1 MSDPVIHNL
10 VDAQFVEKYR
20 HCLDHGW
27 FQEDR
32 TGVGTY
38 ATHAAVMRFDC
49 QFGQMPII
57 SLRGIL
63 PEKFQHEMHW
73 FVSGNTN
80 IKYLRD
86 NKVGIWD
93 SWFIKGTDKY
103 DEPQIKTRTVQQRI
117 DLSCTTLENTVAI
130 EQFIERRIEISG
142 IGGPHK
148 LSMLDSR
155 GSKQVTFGNLA
166 HADLHE
172 INKFLDQFGVA
183 REYEFWEGVDGD
195 VLTTQ
200 ERIELALKAGKV
212 YMVVPFLHGFH
223 PGGGREPYEYLDF
236 KHPNI
241 TTNFGFDR
249 DQVDGFNH
257 ILDYS
262 GIPRRRNLPKRLS
275 LKRRLSR
282 LSKNNEHG
290 WSRVIGAIMMGEDDP
305 AESKTVEVVVFRNG
319 KFVDE
324 KLNEGQVARVEQL
337 LDFLGINAW
346 PLLEADIGA
355 GGYGAQWRKWQDLQL
370 VSSASNAY
378 PGYSEFVEQGY
389 KKLATIQPEM
399 ATLGEHVM
407 YREIDQLQNCIDKLR
422 TNPDDRRII
431 VTAHNPGRTWQAAL
445 PPCHLY
451 FQFTSQVLTMA
462 QRVKLLKYKHRDDVE
477 LPQSGAGSVDG
488 YLDKQGIPRRGLNCF
503 VLLRSSDLPLGA
515 VFNVAQYAYL
525 LHMVA
530 HVTKHAPMELVTVG
544 VNAHIYL
551 NQVDAIKE
559 LIWRDSDGDF
569 DARMVIKGEFEN
581 IDDITFNDVE
591 ITGYTHGPFMDIP
604 VAV

>member
-103 DEPQIKTRTVQQRI
+103 DDVPR
-117 DLSCTTLENTVAI
+117 D
-130 EQFIERRIEISG
+130 
-142 IGGPHK
+142 PY
-148 LSMLDSR
+148 
-155 GSKQVTFGNLA
+155 TF
-166 HADLHE
+166 
-172 INKFLDQFGVA
+172 
-183 REYEFWEGVDGD
+183 
-195 VLTTQ
+195 Q
-200 ERIELALKAGKV
+200 ERIYKAHELGLMQKLYEFADFE
-212 YMVVPFLHGFH
+212 MVSEPDRSGNYQYINVDLCPEITSTWDLFSSEVRQIEKWLTDKNVPTH
-223 PGGGREPYEYLDF
+223 
-236 KHPNI
+236 KH
-241 TTNFGFDR
+241 
-249 DQVDGFNH
+249 
-257 ILDYS
+257 
-262 GIPRRRNLPKRLS
+262 IPKPIS
-275 LKRRLSR
+275 LKRRLAR
-282 LSKNNEHG
+282 VSKNDAAWEQINKAAIPDPMIDWDGENE
-290 WSRVIGAIMMGEDDP
+290 
-305 AESKTVEVVVFRNG
+305 KVVVFRDN
-319 KFVDE
+319 KFVEITLDY
-324 KLNEGQVARVEQL
+324 GQVINIGRA
-337 LDFLGINAW
+337 LDKLGVPAY
-346 PLLEADIGA
+346 PLLEADIGQ
-355 GGYGAQWRKWQDLQL
+355 GGYGAQWRKWPDTQL
-370 VSSASNAY
+370 VSLADDAKPSYADY
-378 PGYSEFVEQGY
+378 VKQGY
-389 KKLATIQPEM
+389 KQVGTAQLEMTTI
-399 ATLGEHVM
+399 GEVVM
-407 YREIDQLQNCIDKLR
+407 HRNIDQLQNCIDTLR

-462 QRVKLLKYKHRDDVE
+462 QRVKLLKYKYRDFVE
-477 LPQSGAGSVDG
+477 LPQDMEGTVDQ
-488 YLDKQGIPRRGLNCF
+488 YLDKHDIPRRGLNCF

-551 NQVDAIKE
+551 NQVEAIKE

>member
-103 DEPQIKTRTVQQRI
+103 DDKPS
-117 DLSCTTLENTVAI
+117 DPYTL
-130 EQFIERRIEISG
+130 
-142 IGGPHK
+142 H
-148 LSMLDSR
+148 
-155 GSKQVTFGNLA
+155 
-166 HADLHE
+166 
-172 INKFLDQFGVA
+172 
-183 REYEFWEGVDGD
+183 
-195 VLTTQ
+195 
-200 ERIELALKAGKV
+200 ERIELAKGKGLAEKMDHFADFEMVRAKAPYPDKFAVTNLTLLEGNDPWDFFAGEV
-212 YMVVPFLHGFH
+212 AQLETWLTDRGVPTH
-223 PGGGREPYEYLDF
+223 
-236 KHPNI
+236 KH
-241 TTNFGFDR
+241 
-249 DQVDGFNH
+249 V
-257 ILDYS
+257 
-262 GIPRRRNLPKRLS
+262 PKPIS
-275 LKRRLSR
+275 LKRRLAR
-282 LSKNNEHG
+282 VSKNDANAWERINKAAIPNPMID
-290 WSRVIGAIMMGEDDP
+290 WDGAT
-305 AESKTVEVVVFRNG
+305 ESVVVFRDN
-319 KFVDE
+319 KFVEITLDY
-324 KLNEGQVARVEQL
+324 GQVINIGKA
-337 LDFLGINAW
+337 LDELGVPAY
-346 PLLEADIGA
+346 PLLEADIGQ
-355 GGYGAQWRKWQDLQL
+355 GGYGAQWRKWPDTQL
-370 VSSASNAY
+370 VSLADDAKPSYADY
-378 PGYSEFVEQGY
+378 VKQGY
-389 KKLATIQPEM
+389 KQVGTAQLEMTTI
-399 ATLGEHVM
+399 GEVVM
-407 YREIDQLQNCIDKLR
+407 HRNIDQLQNCIDTLR

-477 LPQSGAGSVDG
+477 LPQGGAGSVDE
-488 YLDKQGIPRRGLNCF
+488 YLDKQGIPKRGLNCF

-551 NQVDAIKE
+551 NQVEAIKE